1 MQVCAYWNL
10 SFVISSLI
18 DSRNKLG
25 YTKVNASRMKGENR
39 QMDDLEIDPFEHY
52 IEVFKALSELTR
64 LKIMWLLLS
73 IDSKICVSEI
83 IGVLGENQYNVS
95 KHLKV
100 LKKAGLVY
108 EKKEGK
114 WIFYHYR
121 SSIGY
126 FDDMIK
132 KAVLTIP
139 EDLLVDEVERCKK
152 RLDMRVDEKCIVS
165 SSTFKSKGN
174 HV

>member
-1 MQVCAYWNL
+1 MSEIN
-10 SFVISSLI
+10 
-18 DSRNKLG
+18 
-25 YTKVNASRMKGENR
+25 ENS
-39 QMDDLEIDPFEHY
+39 FEHY
-52 IEVFKALSELTR
+52 LEVYKALSDLTR

-83 IGVLGENQYNVS
+83 IEVLGENQYNVS
-95 KHLKV
+95 KHLKI

-126 FDDMIK
+126 FDEMIK
-132 KAVLTIP
+132 KSILTIP
-139 EDLLVDEVERCKK
+139 DEMLLREVERCKQ
-152 RLDMRVDEKCIVS
+152 RLAMRVDKE
-165 SSTFKSKGN
+165 
-174 HV
+174 